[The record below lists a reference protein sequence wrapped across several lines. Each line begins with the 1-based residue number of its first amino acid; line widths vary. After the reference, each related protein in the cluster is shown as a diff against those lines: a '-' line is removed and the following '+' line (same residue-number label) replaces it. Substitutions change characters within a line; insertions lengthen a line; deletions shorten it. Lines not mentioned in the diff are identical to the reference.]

1 MRAARFTAGR
11 WLALSVGVLAV
22 AALLSVAPRSSPPRA

>member
-1 MRAARFTAGR
+1 MRQSRLSAGA

-22 AALLSVAPRSSPPRA
+22 ASLVAIGAALLA